1 MLYSFKECLQIWIS
15 NRKCSKSPYLIVWGF
30 FKTENHSWHL
40 FFFLTERQAKKAKE
54 EGALS
59 DVKPVF
65 WSTYFC
71 PFSRSKK
78 LGSFFQELHNFS
90 ICKLD
95 SHGSSIYLAIQ
106 DSGGHHS
113 SLILCRRIF
122 RRAWRTWLIQ
132 FIKVRHPKL
141 FILFYLFL
149 LILNVFDAFNVLDLK
164 KPLAKGPLKSAHF
177 FHFKHM

>member
-1 MLYSFKECLQIWIS
+1 MLIWRKITVKKLIMYSFQNVWIS
-15 NRKCSKSPYLIVWGF
+15 NRNCSKSQYLIVRGF
-30 FKTENHSWHL
+30 FKTKNHSWHL
-40 FFFLTERQAKKAKE
+40 FFSWQSARPRKQKKKWRQASLLVNLL
-54 EGALS
+54 LS
-59 DVKPVF
+59 FLKI
-65 WSTYFC
+65 
-71 PFSRSKK
+71 KK

-132 FIKVRHPKL
+132 FIKVRQSK
-141 FILFYLFL
+141 ILFCS
-149 LILNVFDAFNVLDLK
+149 K
-164 KPLAKGPLKSAHF
+164 
-177 FHFKHM
+177 

>member
-1 MLYSFKECLQIWIS
+1 MLYSFKNVWIS
-15 NRKCSKSPYLIVWGF
+15 NRNCSRSQYLIVWGF

-40 FFFLTERQAKKAKE
+40 FFSWQSARPRKQKKKWRQASLLVNLL
-54 EGALS
+54 LS
-59 DVKPVF
+59 FLKI
-65 WSTYFC
+65 
-71 PFSRSKK
+71 KK

-132 FIKVRHPKL
+132 FIKVRQTKFL
-141 FILFYLFL
+141 FCSSSFYLFWMY
-149 LILNVFDAFNVLDLK
+149 LK
-164 KPLAKGPLKSAHF
+164 LPMFYIWKASRERTPRICSLFPLQT
-177 FHFKHM
+177 

>member
-1 MLYSFKECLQIWIS
+1 MLIWRKITVKKLILYSFKNVWIS
-15 NRKCSKSPYLIVWGF
+15 NRNCSKSQYLIVWGF

-54 EGALS
+54 EVTSSQSFGQLTFVLS
-59 DVKPVF
+59 QD
-65 WSTYFC
+65 
-71 PFSRSKK
+71 KK

-132 FIKVRHPKL
+132 FIKVRQPK
-141 FILFYLFL
+141 ILFCS
-149 LILNVFDAFNVLDLK
+149 K
-164 KPLAKGPLKSAHF
+164 
-177 FHFKHM
+177 

>member
-1 MLYSFKECLQIWIS
+1 MYIVLIWRKITIKKLILYSFKNVWIS
-15 NRKCSKSPYLIVWGF
+15 NRNCSKSQYLIVWGF
-30 FKTENHSWHL
+30 FETENHSWHL

-54 EGALS
+54 EVTSSQSFGQLTFVLS
-59 DVKPVF
+59 QD
-65 WSTYFC
+65 
-71 PFSRSKK
+71 KK

-132 FIKVRHPKL
+132 FIKVRQPK
-141 FILFYLFL
+141 ILFCS
-149 LILNVFDAFNVLDLK
+149 K
-164 KPLAKGPLKSAHF
+164 
-177 FHFKHM
+177 

>member
-1 MLYSFKECLQIWIS
+1 MFKLVTKTVQKVNIWLFGDFL
-15 NRKCSKSPYLIVWGF
+15 KQ
-30 FKTENHSWHL
+30 KTTPDI
-40 FFFLTERQAKKAKE
+40 FFFSWQSARPRKQKKKWRQASLLVNLL
-54 EGALS
+54 LS
-59 DVKPVF
+59 FLKI
-65 WSTYFC
+65 
-71 PFSRSKK
+71 KK

-132 FIKVRHPKL
+132 FIKVRQTK
-141 FILFYLFL
+141 ILFCS
-149 LILNVFDAFNVLDLK
+149 K
-164 KPLAKGPLKSAHF
+164 
-177 FHFKHM
+177 